1 MPDLLLPIVAIL
13 MGFGGLIWS
22 ADRFVEG
29 SAAMA
34 KAAGLSPLI
43 IGLTVV
49 SFGTSAPEIL
59 VSLNAALSGA
69 GELAI
74 GNAIGSNLANVGLV
88 LGVTALV
95 AALPIQKHLL
105 TQEWPILMG
114 VTLLAGL
121 FLFDA
126 TLTKVEGIILLALL
140 PPIIVYL
147 IIIKQRTFT
156 AAEILAE
163 EDIPT
168 MPPKIAAMWFVVGL
182 ALLIIASKILV
193 WGATET
199 AAFFGVS
206 PLIIGLTVVAVGTSL
221 PELAASV
228 VSALKGHHD
237 IALGNVIGSN
247 LFNLM
252 AVMPL
257 PTLFA
262 PLMMD
267 TEVFAR
273 DFIAMLAITSA
284 LLVLTFIQFKRG
296 KGLGKVTGLCLLAI
310 YGAYY
315 VYLF

>member
-1 MPDLLLPIVAIL
+1 MPDLLLPIIAIL

-22 ADRFVEG
+22 ADRFVDG

-34 KAAGLSPLI
+34 KAAGLPPLI

-49 SFGTSAPEIL
+49 SFGTSAPEVL

-95 AALPIQKHLL
+95 AVLPIQKHLL

-114 VTLLAGL
+114 VTLLAGW

-126 TLTKVEGIILLALL
+126 TLTRVEGIILIALL
-140 PPIIVYL
+140 PPIIAYL
-147 IIIKQRTFT
+147 IIVKQRTFT

-163 EDIPT
+163 EDIPA
-168 MPPKIAAMWFVVGL
+168 MAPKIAVMWFVVGL
-182 ALLIIASKILV
+182 ILLVIASKILV

-228 VSALKGHHD
+228 MSALKGHHD

-257 PTLFA
+257 PALFA
-262 PLMMD
+262 PLIMS
-267 TEVFAR
+267 TEVFTR
-273 DFIAMLAITSA
+273 DYLAMLAITAA
-284 LLVLTFIQFKRG
+284 LLVLTLVQFKRG
-296 KGLGKVTGLCLLAI
+296 KGLGKATGLCLLAI